1 MGIIAAISNIQNSI
15 PVEIISQGGGFATVS
30 LIISLSMAF
39 LIADSRYWNRWA
51 SSTLD
56 ACADPLLI
64 TFTAIVAFKIM
75 AIL

>member
-1 MGIIAAISNIQNSI
+1 MGVIAVISNAQNPV
-15 PVEIISQGGGFATVS
+15 PVEIVSQGGAFATVS

-39 LIADSRYWNRWA
+39 LIADSMYWNRWA